1 MHQMEIRVAGAG
13 GADLHQHLTRPRFQ
27 YRHLPQF
34 GGVGGH
40 ELEGEHRGGRGYT
53 TAPPISC

>member
-1 MHQMEIRVAGAG
+1 MEIRVAGAG